1 MPLLILVS
9 FIWAFSPGLIKGQ
22 LTGIDPTAVATIRLA
37 LALLVFLPFFRPRGL
52 GGATL
57 RRLTVI
63 GTLQFGL
70 MYLTYLRAFALL
82 PAYAV
87 GLFTIT
93 TPLYLV
99 LLDAA
104 MSRQWQPRYAVAALI
119 ALSGAAVMV
128 VQDHAVSAD
137 WLRGFLLVQLSNLC
151 FAAGQLAWRRERAKL
166 PASTSDA
173 SLFALPYL
181 GAFLITALA
190 SCFYTDW
197 PAVHLTPSHLVT
209 LLYLGVVAS
218 GLAFFL
224 WNLGATRVG
233 TGTLAVL
240 NNVKIPLTVACSL
253 LFFGEHA
260 DLLRLGISFALL
272 ALALWI
278 ARTSPP
284 PSPAAAGIAAT
295 APSS

>member
-9 FIWAFSPGLIKGQ
+9 FIWAFSPGLIKGR
-22 LTGIDPTAVATIRLA
+22 LTGIDATAVAAIRLA

-52 GGATL
+52 NGATL
-57 RRLTVI
+57 RRLMVI

-99 LLDAA
+99 LLDTA
-104 MSRQWQPRYAVAALI
+104 MSRRWQPRYAVAALI

-128 VQDHAVSAD
+128 VQDHAVSID
-137 WLRGFLLVQLSNLC
+137 WLHGCLLVQLSNLC

-166 PASTSDA
+166 PAATSDA

-190 SCFYTDW
+190 SCFYTPW
-197 PAVHLTPSHLVT
+197 SAVHLNTSHIVT
-209 LLYLGVVAS
+209 LLYLGAIAS
-218 GLAFFL
+218 GIAFFL
-224 WNLGATRVG
+224 WNLGATRVS
-233 TGTLAVL
+233 TGALAVL

-260 DLLRLGISFALL
+260 DLLRLSISFALL

-278 ARTSPP
+278 ARTPTPP
-284 PSPAAAGIAAT
+284 PTTVARSGST